1 MKNKHTIR
9 YGRDAENMRP
19 MISEDILISRL
30 NLLVIMAKA
39 YLKSY
44 PVGEFRRKAIREN
57 ARFVFHEA
65 CLRTLA
71 ATTRAGLAQTV
82 SHTPRQNAA
91 GNDRLFLQRAQLLAV
106 MVHAFTWKKSRGQ
119 FRRKAMAANIEQIS
133 EYLADGFQLRDTRI
147 LKVA

>member
-1 MKNKHTIR
+1 MKNKRTIR

-19 MISEDILISRL
+19 MIREDILISRL

-65 CLRTLA
+65 CLRTFVS
-71 ATTRAGLAQTV
+71 TRAGLAHAV
-82 SHTPRQNAA
+82 SPKPHRDAV
-91 GNDRLFLQRAQLLAV
+91 GNDHLFLQRAQLLAV
-106 MVHAFTWKKSRGQ
+106 MVHSFTWKKATGN
-119 FRRKAMAANIEQIS
+119 FRKKAMAANIEQIS
-133 EYLADGFQLRDTRI
+133 EYLADGYQLRDTKI

>member
-1 MKNKHTIR
+1 MKNKHIIR
-9 YGRDAENMRP
+9 YGRDAGKMRP
-19 MISEDILISRL
+19 MIKEDILISRL

-65 CLRTLA
+65 YVRTNATPHAGFAHAIAHKPHQGA
-71 ATTRAGLAQTV
+71 A
-82 SHTPRQNAA
+82 S
-91 GNDRLFLQRAQLLAV
+91 NDHLFLQRAQLLAV
-106 MVHAFTWKKSRGQ
+106 MVHSFTGEKTTGS
-119 FRRKAMAANIEQIS
+119 FRKKAMADNIEQIS
-133 EYLADGFQLRDTRI
+133 EYLADGFQLRDTKI

>member
-57 ARFVFHEA
+57 ARCVFHEA

-71 ATTRAGLAQTV
+71 ANSRAGFAHTV
-82 SHTPRQNAA
+82 SHRPRRDAA
-91 GNDRLFLQRAQLLAV
+91 SNDRMFLQRAQLLAV
-106 MVHAFTWKKSRGQ
+106 MVHSFTWKKSTGN
-119 FRRKAMAANIEQIS
+119 FRKKAMAANIEQIS
-133 EYLADGFQLRDTRI
+133 EYLADGFQLRDTKI